1 MIFPFLTDASEL
13 HEDGGC
19 VNETVRVHVGELHV
33 VVFIDEGMP
42 VCCIL
47 EAVTHPGLHWGS
59 AMVVVPVQC

>member
-1 MIFPFLTDASEL
+1 M
-13 HEDGGC
+13 
-19 VNETVRVHVGELHV
+19 VRVHVGELHV